1 MINAFSGASWDCHD
15 MADPAPANLST
26 RLAQSRRRS
35 LERHR
40 LDARSRGTENVLS
53 GSQLSRIRERNEALL
68 RVAVPGVD
76 WLHRQLGDLGYCLLL
91 TDATGATLEVR
102 ATGQRASQ
110 FASAGL
116 RAGACWSED
125 TQGTCGV
132 GTALADGEPVLVH
145 GDQHFLVR
153 NHGISCTAVP
163 LFGPE
168 QQLLGVLNA
177 TACTQDAQKLGLSLA
192 YRLTLQTAARIEQS
206 VFMSHFADHWVARVT
221 QQHNDWDASPADL
234 IAFDE
239 GGRVLGVSRQL
250 KQRLGNDAYFV
261 DEILHHSV
269 SGLVEFARAHP
280 GTPMSLEMDGKNTL
294 LSALISA
301 PRKVPGHRSMLAAA
315 RPAARANAD
324 NAEMGIEGEHRL
336 ELLVNGKVPIL
347 LLGETGSGKE
357 YTAKKIHSRSQRRD
371 QPFVAIN
378 CAAIP
383 ETLIESELFG
393 YRGGAFTG
401 ALAKGC
407 VGKIAQA
414 DGGTL
419 FLDEIGDMP
428 LALQTRLL
436 RVLAEGEVLALG
448 ASKPQVVDIS
458 VICATHR
465 DLGAM
470 VREGRFRE
478 DLYYRL
484 NAATVKL
491 PPLRERKDIADLIRS
506 VFSEECKTVGRQL
519 SMSAEVLAGLV
530 EHAWPGNIRELRN
543 VLRYAI
549 AVCPQAEMSWAHL
562 PESFQSEA
570 LNEVAD
576 RRRAQLRG
584 HVVTGQASERE
595 LILDALKRTN
605 GCVSAASRFLGIS
618 RSTLYRRLSE
628 HGVDV
633 TFRPGPSNTAS
644 S

>member
-1 MINAFSGASWDCHD
+1 MTNAFSDAAWRGRDVA
-15 MADPAPANLST
+15 MPAPVNLMA
-26 RLAQSRRRS
+26 RLARSRRRS
-35 LERHR
+35 LEEYR
-40 LDARSRGTENVLS
+40 LDAGSRGADNVLS
-53 GSQLSRIRERNEALL
+53 GSQLSRLRERNEALL
-68 RVAVPGVD
+68 RIAVPGVA

-91 TDATGATLEVR
+91 TDVSGATLEVR
-102 ATGQRASQ
+102 STGQRASQ
-110 FASAGL
+110 FTSAGL
-116 RAGACWSED
+116 REGACWSED

-153 NHGISCTAVP
+153 NHGISCAAVP

-177 TACTQDAQKLGLSLA
+177 TACTQDAQKLGQSLA
-192 YRLTLQTAARIEQS
+192 YRLTMQTAARIEQS
-206 VFMSHFADHWVARVT
+206 VFMSHFADHWVVSVRR
-221 QQHNDWDASPADL
+221 QLDDWDADPDDL

-239 GGRVLGVSRQL
+239 GGRVIGVSRRL
-250 KQRLGNDAYFV
+250 RQRLGGGTYFV
-261 DEILHHSV
+261 EDILHRPV
-269 SGLVEFARAHP
+269 DGLVDFAHAHP
-280 GTPMSLEMDGKNTL
+280 GAPMSLDIEGGDAQ
-294 LSALISA
+294 LSALIRA
-301 PRKVPGHRSMLAAA
+301 PRRISRPRPTT
-315 RPAARANAD
+315 PAARAQTPPIATNDAI
-324 NAEMGIEGEHRL
+324 GVEGTHRL

-357 YTAKKIHSRSQRRD
+357 YTAKRIHSRSQRHD

-393 YRGGAFTG
+393 YREGAFTG
-401 ALAKGC
+401 ARAKGC

-414 DGGTL
+414 DGGML

-448 ASKPQVVDIS
+448 ASQPQQVDIA

-478 DLYYRL
+478 DLFYRL

-491 PPLRERKDIADLIRS
+491 PPLRERKDIADLIRG
-506 VFSEECKTVGRQL
+506 VFAEECRTAGRSL
-519 SMSAEVLAGLV
+519 SMSVDVMAGLL
-530 EHAWPGNIRELRN
+530 EHQWPGNIRELRN

-549 AVCPQAEMSWAHL
+549 AVCPHAEVGWAHL
-562 PESFQSEA
+562 PESFLETLSEG
-570 LNEVAD
+570 VAD
-576 RRRAQLRG
+576 RRRAQLPGR
-584 HVVTGQASERE
+584 VLTGQASERE
-595 LILDALKRTN
+595 VILNAMEHTN
-605 GCVSAASRFLGIS
+605 WCVSAASRFLGIS

-628 HGVDV
+628 HDIDV
-633 TFRPGPSNTAS
+633 PNR
-644 S
+644 

>member
-1 MINAFSGASWDCHD
+1 MTNAFSGAVWDGRD
-15 MADPAPANLST
+15 FASPAPANLMA
-26 RLAQSRRRS
+26 RLARSRRRS
-35 LERHR
+35 LESYR
-40 LDARSRGTENVLS
+40 LDARSRAADNVLS
-53 GSQLSRIRERNEALL
+53 GSQLSRLKERNEALL

-91 TDATGATLEVR
+91 TDASGATLEVR
-102 ATGQRASQ
+102 ATGQRAVE
-110 FASAGL
+110 FTSAGL

-153 NHGISCTAVP
+153 NHGISCSAVP

-177 TACTQDAQKLGLSLA
+177 TACTEDAQKLGQSLA

-206 VFMSHFADHWVARVT
+206 MFMSHFADHWIVSVKR
-221 QQHNDWDASPADL
+221 QLDDWGADPDDL

-239 GGRVLGVSRQL
+239 GGRVVGVSRRL
-250 KQRLGNDAYFV
+250 KHRLGNGAYFV
-261 DEILHHSV
+261 DEILHRSV
-269 SGLVEFARAHP
+269 DGLVDFARAHP
-280 GTPMSLEMDGKNTL
+280 GTPMSLDVGSKNERLT
-294 LSALISA
+294 ALIRA
-301 PRKVPGHRSMLAAA
+301 PRKAPVHRSLLAAA
-315 RPAARANAD
+315 RPDTRSRAD
-324 NAEMGIEGEHRL
+324 NDEMGIEGEHRL

-357 YTAKKIHSRSQRRD
+357 FTAKKIHSRSQRHD

-401 ALAKGC
+401 AHSKGC

-414 DGGTL
+414 DGGML

-448 ASKPQVVDIS
+448 ASKPQMVDIS

-491 PPLRERKDIADLIRS
+491 PPLRERKDIAELIRG
-506 VFSEECKTVGRQL
+506 VFAEECKTAGRHL
-519 SMSAEVLAGLV
+519 TMSSDVLAGLV
-530 EHAWPGNIRELRN
+530 EHRWPGNIRELRN

-549 AVCPQAEMSWAHL
+549 AVCPQAEMIWAHL
-562 PESFQSEA
+562 PESFQ
-570 LNEVAD
+570 NEVSDGVPD
-576 RRRAQLRG
+576 RRRAQLHG
-584 HVVTGQASERE
+584 HVVTGQSSERDV
-595 LILDALKRTN
+595 ILNAMQRTSW
-605 GCVSAASRFLGIS
+605 CVSAASRFLGIS

-628 HGVDV
+628 HGIDV
-633 TFRPGPSNTAS
+633 TFRPGPSNTAIS
-644 S
+644 